1 MNVNKHAELDDTIT
15 YENQFSSNS
24 TSYAIPQNLQLLVT
38 ANQPLCKSL
47 GIVNHDLLN

>member
-1 MNVNKHAELDDTIT
+1 MKINLVG
-15 YENQFSSNS
+15 YF